1 MNKFFIFLLGVCL
14 LMVQPI
20 MADESD
26 SDEHAPVAREKV
38 SPADARAEAREA
50 ADWMKEHLAL
60 RKNVL
65 STLKKIKNDK
75 TAAKAAKS
83 LEKLTGKDNV
93 GKKTALGEVGDSLF
107 EMPSTSAM
115 SAVLKKNSKKL
126 EKSRKEIENEVER
139 IEELELA
146 DSDFLSIV
154 EEVLS
159 VTDVDDDTDYVE
171 EDE

>member
-26 SDEHAPVAREKV
+26 FDENAPAAEEKV
-38 SPADARAEAREA
+38 SPADARSEAREA
-50 ADWMKEHLAL
+50 AAWMKEHMAL
-60 RKNVL
+60 RKKVL
-65 STLKKIKNDK
+65 SILKKIKNDK
-75 TAAKAAKS
+75 TAAKAAQS

-93 GKKTALGEVGDSLF
+93 GKKTALGEVGDSRL

-126 EKSRKEIENEVER
+126 EKNLKEIENEVER
-139 IEELELA
+139 IEELELEE
-146 DSDFLSIV
+146 SDFLSIV
-154 EEVLS
+154 DEVLS
-159 VTDVDDDTDYVE
+159 VTDVDADSDDD
-171 EDE
+171 EDDE